1 MICLGFRVIRVM
13 CGLWGSNPNDS
24 IQSRHARSIDEAE
37 AKIGPKGE
45 AFFMRLSVCSMFCT
59 TALTISFAANAA
71 AQTKTILPY
80 DHIHLNEP
88 AAEAS
93 QWWEKNI
100 PGGRRI
106 TEAPNRIM
114 YGSTRLMFLGA
125 QSSGGSQGS
134 VIEHL
139 GFSVPD
145 LEAKMR
151 ELAAINTKVI
161 EPVKDIPGLYKAAL
175 IESPWGTQIQL
186 VQDPELLGLHHVQLR
201 AQDPEAAYAWL
212 LDKFGGERTKIK
224 GQVDSVKYAG
234 MPGFSTV
241 YIVVARGASAPSQ
254 GRAID
259 HIGWRSTAAI
269 LDTKGMLEGK
279 KVQLTSQP
287 SPLNLPNGP
296 PINYFYIAGP
306 DGARIEIVERPGLKP
321 GQ

>member
-1 MICLGFRVIRVM
+1 MQFSFISLLCTAAIVIG
-13 CGLWGSNPNDS
+13 C
-24 IQSRHARSIDEAE
+24 
-37 AKIGPKGE
+37 
-45 AFFMRLSVCSMFCT
+45 
-59 TALTISFAANAA
+59 AANVA

-125 QSSGGSQGS
+125 QSSDGSQGS

-161 EPVKDIPGLYKAAL
+161 EPVKDIPGLYKTAL

-186 VQDPELLGLHHVQLR
+186 VQDPDPPGLHHVQLR

-224 GQVDSVKYAG
+224 GQLDSVKYAG
-234 MPGFSTV
+234 IPGFSPV
-241 YIVVARGASAPSQ
+241 YIVV
-254 GRAID
+254 
-259 HIGWRSTAAI
+259 
-269 LDTKGMLEGK
+269 
-279 KVQLTSQP
+279 
-287 SPLNLPNGP
+287 
-296 PINYFYIAGP
+296 
-306 DGARIEIVERPGLKP
+306 
-321 GQ
+321 

>member
-1 MICLGFRVIRVM
+1 M
-13 CGLWGSNPNDS
+13 GSVT
-24 IQSRHARSIDEAE
+24 RSALF
-37 AKIGPKGE
+37 
-45 AFFMRLSVCSMFCT
+45 AFAVVLC
-59 TALTISFAANAA
+59 AGKAG
-71 AQTKTILPY
+71 AQTNAMLPY

-93 QWWEKNI
+93 AWWEKNI

-114 YGSTRLMFLGA
+114 YGAVRLMFLGA
-125 QSSGGSQGS
+125 RSSGGSQGS

-145 LEAKMR
+145 LDAKMS
-151 ELAAINTKVI
+151 ELAAINTKII
-161 EPVKDIPGLYKAAL
+161 EPVKSVPGLYKTAL

-186 VQDPELLGLHHVQLR
+186 VQDPELPGLHHVQLR
-201 AQDPEAAYAWL
+201 LPDTEAGYAWL

-224 GQVDSVKYAG
+224 GQLDSVKYAG
-234 MPGFSTV
+234 TGGFSTV
-241 YIVVARGASAPSQ
+241 YILVSQGEAVASQ

-269 LDTKGMLEGK
+269 NDTKAMLESK
-279 KVQLTSQP
+279 QVALTSQP
-287 SPLNLPNGP
+287 RPLNLPNGP

-306 DGARIEIVERPGLKP
+306 SGARIEIVERPGLKP
-321 GQ
+321 GE

>member
-1 MICLGFRVIRVM
+1 MRSLVRFVFVFALVVGVA
-13 CGLWGSNPNDS
+13 S
-24 IQSRHARSIDEAE
+24 IAR
-37 AKIGPKGE
+37 
-45 AFFMRLSVCSMFCT
+45 
-59 TALTISFAANAA
+59 
-71 AQTKTILPY
+71 AQTKEMLPY

-93 QWWEKNI
+93 AWWEMNI

-114 YGSTRLMFLGA
+114 YGAVRLMFLGA
-125 QSSGGSQGS
+125 RSSGVSQGS
-134 VIEHL
+134 VIEHI
-139 GFSVPD
+139 GFSLPD
-145 LEAKMR
+145 VEAKLK
-151 ELAAINTKVI
+151 ELTAINTKVI
-161 EPVKDIPGLYKAAL
+161 EPVKNVPGLYKTAL

-201 AQDPEAAYAWL
+201 SPDPEAAYAWL

-224 GQVDSVKYAG
+224 GQLDSVKYAG
-234 MPGFSTV
+234 TGGFTTV
-241 YIVVARGASAPSQ
+241 YVLIAGGDSVPSQ

-259 HIGWRSTAAI
+259 HIGWRSTATI
-269 LDTKGMLEGK
+269 NETKSMLEGK

-296 PINYFYIAGP
+296 AINYFYVAGP
-306 DGARIEIVERPGLKP
+306 NGARIEIVERPGLKP

>member
-1 MICLGFRVIRVM
+1 MRRLVCLILIVIAA
-13 CGLWGSNPNDS
+13 G
-24 IQSRHARSIDEAE
+24 AA
-37 AKIGPKGE
+37 
-45 AFFMRLSVCSMFCT
+45 
-59 TALTISFAANAA
+59 TAT
-71 AQTKTILPY
+71 AQTRAMMPF

-93 QWWEKNI
+93 VWWEKNM
-100 PGGRRI
+100 PGARRI
-106 TEAPNRIM
+106 TEAPDRLM
-114 YGSTRLMFLGA
+114 FGAVRLMFLAGR
-125 QSSGGSQGS
+125 SSGGSLGS
-134 VIEHL
+134 VIEHI
-139 GFSVPD
+139 GFSVAD
-145 LEAKMR
+145 LDAKMR

-161 EPVKDIPGLYKAAL
+161 EPVKNVPGLYKTAL
-175 IESPWGTQIQL
+175 IESPWGTQVQL

-201 AQDPEAAYAWL
+201 LPDTEAAYAWL

-224 GQVDSVKYAG
+224 GQLDSVKYAG
-234 MPGFSTV
+234 IPGFSPV

-269 LDTKGMLEGK
+269 VDTKAMLEGK

-287 SPLNLPNGP
+287 TPLNLPNGP
-296 PINYFYIAGP
+296 TINYFYIAGP